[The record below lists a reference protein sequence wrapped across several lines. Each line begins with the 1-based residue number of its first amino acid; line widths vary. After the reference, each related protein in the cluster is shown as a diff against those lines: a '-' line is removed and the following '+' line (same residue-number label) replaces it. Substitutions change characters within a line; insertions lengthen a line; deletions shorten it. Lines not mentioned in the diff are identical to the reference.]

1 MTAIFL
7 STNAVANI
15 SKKIQ
20 TQTREKIAM
29 LEAAANGS
37 IGVFAINTENN
48 YVIAY
53 HAKKRFPLCSTN
65 KVMGVAAI
73 LKESEKNTGLLQR
86 KIKYK
91 KSELIAWSPTTKKH
105 VNSGMTITELGKAA
119 ITLSDNTAI
128 NLLMKEIYGPKG
140 VTAFARS
147 IGDDIFN
154 LVRWEPEL
162 NTAVP
167 GGLRDT
173 SSPEAMANSLRK
185 LVLGHVLA
193 PKQQELLKTWL
204 IENTTGDARIR
215 AGTPSNWLVG
225 DKTGT
230 CGHYGSTNDVGII
243 WPKNGSPIIVA
254 VYFIVKKENA
264 KPRDDVIAKATRIIL
279 GSVTS
284 TQHEGK
290 IRVKLS

>member
-1 MTAIFL
+1 ME
-7 STNAVANI
+7 AVANVPQDMQ
-15 SKKIQ
+15 SQAQNKLAK
-20 TQTREKIAM
+20 
-29 LEAAANGS
+29 LENSAHGR
-37 IGVFAINTENN
+37 IGVFAINTANN

-53 HAKKRFPLCSTN
+53 NAKKRFPLCSTN

-73 LKESEKNTGLLQR
+73 LKESERHTGLLNK
-86 KIKYK
+86 KIKYR
-91 KSELIAWSPTTKKH
+91 KSDLIVWSPATKKH
-105 VNSGMTITELGKAA
+105 INSGMTITELGKAA

-128 NLLMKEIYGPKG
+128 NLLMKEIDGPKG

-147 IGDDIFN
+147 IGDETFTLD
-154 LVRWEPEL
+154 RWEPEL
-162 NTAVP
+162 NTVVP
-167 GGLRDT
+167 GDLRDT
-173 SSPEAMANSLRK
+173 STPEAMANSLRK

-193 PKQQELLKTWL
+193 PLPQELLKTWL

-230 CGHYGSTNDVGII
+230 CGHYGATNDVGII

-254 VYFIVKKENA
+254 VYFTAKKENA

-279 GSVTS
+279 SAVASVK
-284 TQHEGK
+284 QEAHQ
-290 IRVKLS
+290 